1 MHSRFISRREI
12 DDRIYEVLTPWQLSR
27 SPQRTAVPYFT
38 TRGSDDRRILTM
50 LDRRRMAV
58 SSTPAAPP
66 KSPVLAALLSFLL
79 VGMGQIYLGQVEKG
93 LCMLAV
99 VLLLVMTVVLGPIG
113 IVILLINVV
122 DAFVIGMRMR
132 DGKQI
137 GKWQFFFSQR

>member
-1 MHSRFISRREI
+1 MNSRFIPGREI
-12 DDRIYEVLTPWQLSR
+12 SDQVYGLLTPRQR
-27 SPQRTAVPYFT
+27 SHSSQRTSAPYFT

-50 LDRRRMAV
+50 LDQRRMVV
-58 SSTPAAPP
+58 SSTPATPP

-93 LCMLAV
+93 LCMLAM
-99 VLLLVMTVVLGPIG
+99 VLLLMMTNVLGAIG
-113 IVILLINVV
+113 IVLLLLNVV

-137 GKWQFFFSQR
+137 GNWQFFFSRS